1 MPNRWACGDWP
12 LRSTAAHR
20 SLLFRPLSEIALVEV
35 SGATQDPGLAAEA
48 PFDDETITLRFLFS
62 TEDPVSVD
70 ALKKARRALIREEAT
85 RGRDVDEPSLEEAVF
100 SRSEI
105 LWEITPDQR
114 PWCLQKLEELC
125 RRANLLLS
133 EVEHH

>member
-1 MPNRWACGDWP
+1 
-12 LRSTAAHR
+12 
-20 SLLFRPLSEIALVEV
+20 LSEIGLVEV
-35 SGATQDPGLAAEA
+35 SGVTQDPRLAAEA
-48 PFDDETITLRFLFS
+48 PFDVDSETVTLRFLFS

-70 ALKKARRALIREEAT
+70 ALRKARRALIREEET
-85 RGRDVDEPSLEEAVF
+85 RGRDVDEPSLAEAVF

-105 LWEITPDQR
+105 FWEVTPDQR

>member
-1 MPNRWACGDWP
+1 
-12 LRSTAAHR
+12 
-20 SLLFRPLSEIALVEV
+20 LSEIGLVEV
-35 SGATQDPGLAAEA
+35 SGATQDPRLAAEA